1 MASSGLSVPLFTISS
16 KVSVKHIPIVDLRY
30 SSNVAILRHRTRS
43 EPITQTHTHAYTHH
57 ERWKK
62 KLELEIEN
70 WKWKPKMSKRCE
82 WFEGRVKKLNEI
94 WEVTDGF
101 GGFGVELV
109 ILLLLRLVCTFGL
122 RRNFERR
129 DLGLFIP

>member
-43 EPITQTHTHAYTHH
+43 EPITHTLIMKND
-57 ERWKK
+57 KK
-62 KLELEIEN
+62 KIGIGN
-70 WKWKPKMSKRCE
+70 WKLKMKNRKWVKDVNDLKE
-82 WFEGRVKKLNEI
+82 ERRNWMRFERLQMVL
-94 WEVTDGF
+94 VLV
-101 GGFGVELV
+101 FGVELV
-109 ILLLLRLVCTFGL
+109 ILLLLLRLVCTFGL
-122 RRNFERR
+122 RRNFGRR